1 LSRTILQ
8 YIDHPENKFDGDIG
22 LLERKH
28 VHVDGVVYI
37 GKEANNI
44 DEQAL
49 KVKEAHIFIDEE
61 EMKRKILALTPKEA
75 REIGIKYRST
85 LKKMKDKII
94 SGDKINFNTKEI
106 RKILD
111 DFIIPK

>member
-1 LSRTILQ
+1 M
-8 YIDHPENKFDGDIG
+8 DHPENKFEGDIG
-22 LLERKH
+22 GLERKY

-49 KVKEAHIFIDEE
+49 KVKEAQIFINEE
-61 EMKRKILALTPKEA
+61 ELKKNILALTPKEA

-85 LKKMKDKII
+85 LKKLKNRIEAGKY
-94 SGDKINFNTKEI
+94 INFKTIVMK
-106 RKILD
+106 KL
-111 DFIIPK
+111 IPDLI